1 MADPNSIAVISLG
14 SQRVS
19 GALFGKTSGGDLIL
33 KRYDIIELDGDPSL
47 DVSRLPQL
55 KLALQ
60 ELVSKVKIKGQK
72 AWCSVPGHPVFSRF
86 VKLPPVQGDKLAQ
99 IVEFEARQNVP
110 WQLDEVSW
118 DYEVVNKSD
127 IGEVEVVLAAMKCEL
142 LNEMHEEV
150 ASCGINVVGM
160 DVGPLAL
167 YNAFRYSYP
176 DVDEPVLIVDM
187 GARSTN
193 LVFVE
198 GDRFFTRNLLVGGAA
213 VTNAIAKEFGV
224 PFAEAERQKR
234 SQGFVALGGAVED
247 HPDEGV
253 NAMSKVMRN
262 SMTRLHAEI
271 MRTITFY
278 RSQQG
283 GSAPKRVFLAG
294 GGSSAGYIAEFFAEK
309 LKLPVE
315 IYNGL
320 RGVQTDRGVSAD
332 AAQADAPA
340 LGELVGLALR
350 GMGSCPC
357 EIELVP
363 GKLASARDAARRAPA
378 LILAG
383 LCLLGSLGA
392 SIYWFNSADEVI
404 KNRAAA
410 LSVESAELTRLAN
423 EIRLLDAQQE
433 ALRLRSVQL
442 EQAVTDRSWW
452 AHLLND
458 LNQQFDN
465 DLIWL
470 PVIEVLKDGKPMTK
484 ALWGGEENNNSSNS
498 ATAST
503 TTNGRAGAPVEPV
516 YTLRMQGLYRKND
529 SGEQKVVYDF
539 AAKLAKLKAFNA
551 PEFEKNR
558 DTYVKV
564 DSGVDEDRY
573 AYHFEINMPLSN
585 PLKFQ

>member
-1 MADPNSIAVISLG
+1 MADPTSIAVISLG

-19 GALFGKTSGGDLIL
+19 GAFFGKTPGGDLIL
-33 KRYDIIELDGDPSL
+33 KRYEIVELDGDPSV

-55 KLALQ
+55 KSALQ
-60 ELVSKVKIKGQK
+60 ELTGKLKIRGQK
-72 AWCSVPGHPVFSRF
+72 TWCSIPGHPVFSRF

-118 DYEVVNKSD
+118 DYEVVTKSD
-127 IGEVEVVLAAMKCEL
+127 IGEIEVVLAAMKCEP
-142 LNEMHEEV
+142 LNEMYEGV
-150 ASCGINVVGM
+150 AESGVKVVGM

-167 YNAFRYSYP
+167 YNSFRYSYP
-176 DVDEPVLIVDM
+176 DVDEPALIVDM

-198 GDRFFTRNLLVGGAA
+198 GERFFTRNLLVGGAA
-213 VTNAIAKEFGV
+213 VTNAIGKEFGI
-224 PFAEAERQKR
+224 PFAEAEQQKR

-294 GGSSAGYIAEFFAEK
+294 GGSAAGYIAEFFTEK

-315 IYNGL
+315 VYNGL
-320 RGVQTDRGVSAD
+320 RGVQMDRGVSAD
-332 AAQADAPA
+332 AAQIDAPG
-340 LGELVGLALR
+340 LGELAGLALR

-363 GKLASARDAARRAPA
+363 DALASTRDAARRAPA
-378 LILAG
+378 LIMAG
-383 LCLLGSLGA
+383 LCLMGALGA
-392 SIYWFNSADEVI
+392 ATFWFDSATKVIDGRSKTLADESG
-404 KNRAAA
+404 R
-410 LSVESAELTRLAN
+410 LSTLSN
-423 EIRLLDAQQE
+423 EIRMLDAQQE
-433 ALRLRSVQL
+433 EVRQRGVQL
-442 EQAVTDRSWW
+442 EQVVTDRSWW
-452 AHLLND
+452 ARLLNE

-470 PVIEVLKDGKPMTK
+470 PVIEVLKDDKPITK
-484 ALWGGEENNNSSNS
+484 SLWGSNEENNKP
-498 ATAST
+498 AST
-503 TTNGRAGAPVEPV
+503 GNAAGAPAAPV
-516 YTLRMQGLYRKND
+516 YKLRMRGLYRKND
-529 SGEQKVVYDF
+529 KGEQKVVYDF
-539 AAKLAKLKAFNA
+539 AAKLAKLEAFNA
-551 PEFEKNR
+551 PDYETKR
-558 DTYVKV
+558 DSYVKV

-573 AYHFEINMPLSN
+573 AYHFEITMPLRN
-585 PLKFQ
+585 PLQFQ

>member
-1 MADPNSIAVISLG
+1 MADPTSIAVISLG

-19 GALFGKTSGGDLIL
+19 GAFFGKTSGGDLIL
-33 KRYDIIELDGDPSL
+33 KRYEIIELDGDPSV
-47 DVSRLPQL
+47 DVSRMPQL
-55 KLALQ
+55 KSALQ

-72 AWCSVPGHPVFSRF
+72 TWCSVPGHPVFSRF

-118 DYEVVNKSD
+118 DYEVVSKSD
-127 IGEVEVVLAAMKCEL
+127 LGEIEVVLAAMKCEP

-150 ASCGINVVGM
+150 SSCGVNVVGM

-176 DVDEPVLIVDM
+176 DVDEPALIVDM

-213 VTNAIAKEFGV
+213 VTNAIAKEFGIS
-224 PFAEAERQKR
+224 FAEAERQKR

-294 GGSSAGYIAEFFAEK
+294 GGSGAGYIAEFFAEK

-332 AAQADAPA
+332 AAQMDAPA

-378 LILAG
+378 LILSGICIMGA
-383 LCLLGSLGA
+383 LAA
-392 SIYWFNSADEVI
+392 SIFWFKSATGVVET
-404 KNRAAA
+404 RSAA
-410 LSVESAELTRLAN
+410 LQAESGQLNGLATQ
-423 EIRLLDAQQE
+423 IRQLDAKQE
-433 ALRLRSVQL
+433 ELRIRSAQL

-452 AHLLND
+452 AHLLNE

-470 PVIEVLKDGKPMTK
+470 PVIEVLKDGKPITK
-484 ALWGGEENNNSSNS
+484 SLWGGDENSGGSSSAANSNNSK
-498 ATAST
+498 AA
-503 TTNGRAGAPVEPV
+503 APAAPV

-529 SGEQKVVYDF
+529 KGEQKVVYDF
-539 AAKLAKLKAFNA
+539 AAKLAKLNAFNA
-551 PEFEKNR
+551 PDFEAKR

-564 DSGVDEDRY
+564 DSGVDEVRY
-573 AYHFEINMPLSN
+573 AYHFEIKMPLRN
-585 PLKFQ
+585 PLQFQ

>member
-1 MADPNSIAVISLG
+1 MADPTSIAVINLG
-14 SQRVS
+14 SQRVG
-19 GALFGKTSGGDLIL
+19 GAVFGRTSGGDLIL
-33 KRYDIIELDGDPSL
+33 KRYDFVEMDGDPSV

-55 KLALQ
+55 KVALG
-60 ELVSKVKIKGQK
+60 ELVSKLRLKGQK
-72 AWCSVPGHPVFSRF
+72 TWCAVPGHPVFSRF

-127 IGEVEVVLAAMKCEL
+127 LGEVEVVLAAMKCEP
-142 LNEMHEEV
+142 LNEMYEEV
-150 ASCGINVVGM
+150 AASGIKVAGM

-176 DVDEPVLIVDM
+176 DVDEPALVVDL

-193 LVFVE
+193 LIFVDGE
-198 GDRFFTRNLLVGGAA
+198 RFFTRNLLVGGAA

-224 PFAEAERQKR
+224 PFAEAERQKC

-262 SMTRLHAEI
+262 SMTRLHSEI

-283 GSAPKRVFLAG
+283 GAAPKRVFLAG
-294 GGSSAGYIAEFFAEK
+294 GGSSAGYIAEFFSEK

-315 IYNGL
+315 LFNGL
-320 RGVQTDRGVSAD
+320 RGVQPDRSVNAE
-332 AAQADAPA
+332 AAKIDAPS
-340 LGELVGLALR
+340 LGELAGLALH

-363 GKLASARDAARRAPA
+363 NALAASRDAARRAPS

-383 LCLLGSLGA
+383 LCIVAMLAA
-392 SIYWFNSADEVI
+392 SIFWFKSANASIQDRVAAMQADQARLSNLAGEI
-404 KNRAAA
+404 GKLEYRQEELRA
-410 LSVESAELTRLAN
+410 
-423 EIRLLDAQQE
+423 
-433 ALRLRSVQL
+433 RSSQL
-442 EQAVTDRSWW
+442 ELAVTDRSWW
-452 AHLLND
+452 ARILNSI
-458 LNQQFDN
+458 NQQFDN

-470 PVIEVLKDGKPMTK
+470 TVIEVLKDGKPIT
-484 ALWGGEENNNSSNS
+484 APLWGGAEDKSKSDAKAS
-498 ATAST
+498 AT
-503 TTNGRAGAPVEPV
+503 PV
-516 YTLRMQGLYRKND
+516 YALRMQGLYRGN
-529 SGEQKVVYDF
+529 SEGEQKVVYDF
-539 AAKLAKLKAFNA
+539 AAKLAKMEDFVTKD
-551 PEFEKNR
+551 FEAKR
-558 DTYVKV
+558 DDYVKV
-564 DSGVDEDRY
+564 DTGVEEDRY
-573 AYHFEINMPLSN
+573 AYRFEIKMPLSK
-585 PLKFQ
+585 PLQFK